1 MHRAGNAV
9 PRSFSLMLPA
19 AAFARAQ
26 SSPRSS
32 VLRRAHRIILCADP
46 SSAPLAP
53 RFPAARLG
61 VLPRPFDVE
70 AFALAISWLSV
81 APGPATRTA
90 RAYAR
95 LRGNGR
101 RALPADG
108 RYRSRRQP
116 GGVEHLPARSRACQA
131 RARARAGG

>member
-1 MHRAGNAV
+1 VVWIGSSDGPGSTDVVECIPLRDAMHRAGNAV

-95 LRGNGR
+95 L
-101 RALPADG
+101 
-108 RYRSRRQP
+108 
-116 GGVEHLPARSRACQA
+116 
-131 RARARAGG
+131 